1 MRRLNY
7 KIKEGD
13 SITYSKI
20 TTASDAFVSNTATI
34 NYLLSTTSIISMV
47 IDLSCKLID
56 DKLPQNYITVGIK
69 MDISHLNP
77 TLIGDEISLTATV
90 KKIEN
95 HKIFLE
101 FVVVDNNDVVS
112 TGSCVRVIVNK
123 DKLFENAYNRI
134 HKNSGG

>member
-1 MRRLNY
+1 ML
-7 KIKEGD
+7 KCKVKEGH
-13 SITYSKI
+13 SITYTKT

-34 NYLLSTTSIISMV
+34 NYLLSTTSIISLV

-56 DKLPQNYITVGIK
+56 DKLPQNYITVGRK

-77 TLIGDEISLTATV
+77 TLIGDEISLTVTV

-95 HKIFLE
+95 HKIFLD
-101 FVVVDNNDVVS
+101 FVVIDNNEVVCM
-112 TGSCVRVIVNK
+112 GSCERVVVNK
-123 DKLFENAYNRI
+123 DKLYENAYNRI

>member
-1 MRRLNY
+1 ML
-7 KIKEGD
+7 KFKVKEGH
-13 SITYSKI
+13 SITYTKI

-56 DKLPQNYITVGIK
+56 DKLPQNYITVGRK

-77 TLIGDEISLTATV
+77 TLIGDEISLTVTV
-90 KKIEN
+90 KRIEN
-95 HKIFLE
+95 HEIFLE
-101 FVVVDNNDVVS
+101 FVVTDNNEVVCM
-112 TGSCVRVIVNK
+112 GSCERVVVNK
-123 DKLFENAYNRI
+123 DKLYENAYNRI